1 MGGCSERVSNWLSQQ
16 RPPVLTELHSGL
28 EVKVVSIKDM
38 TRVRYLREQQ
48 KPVKHLSFD
57 PSGRL
62 ITVSCTDGVV
72 YVYSMDTEEAEL
84 TRQVDGVVRR
94 LETEDQAS
102 AAVVW
107 HPDGRAFAAATA
119 TRGAS
124 CYFLTSF

>member
-1 MGGCSERVSNWLSQQ
+1 MNVND
-16 RPPVLTELHSGL
+16 
-28 EVKVVSIKDM
+28 I

-62 ITVSCTDGVV
+62 LTVSCTDGVV
-72 YVYSMDTEEAEL
+72 YVYAMDDEEPEVTKKL
-84 TRQVDGVVRR
+84 DGVIKR
-94 LETEDQAS
+94 LETENQAS

-119 TRGAS
+119 TRGS
-124 CYFLTSF
+124 WERSPS